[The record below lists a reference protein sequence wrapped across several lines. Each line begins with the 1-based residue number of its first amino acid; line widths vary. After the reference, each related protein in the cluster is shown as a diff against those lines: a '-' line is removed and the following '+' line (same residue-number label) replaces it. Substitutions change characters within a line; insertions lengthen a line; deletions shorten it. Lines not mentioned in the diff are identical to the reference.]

1 MLDDQQYQFYKGLK
15 NSVNYSYRGYM
26 MKYILATDFVFFSY
40 KMKSSKLSLNLIRY
54 SLFFINYN
62 SDLYKNIQSRSVI
75 FSFNNYG
82 SDYWNM
88 LKAISSEVPNALI
101 IDGFPNQKKVFNIKN
116 IVASFF
122 QIFFCKWLVSVT
134 FGAKIFFYLKLVQY
148 KNIIDDLEKN
158 AECIQTQKFVPF
170 LSPLVMD
177 SVLAQFFRKR
187 NIPVYGIQHG
197 VHCSAHYHPFY
208 IPYDVV
214 NIENFQG
221 DHMLAWGAFTREAL
235 LKEGY
240 PESAYMLAGNPK
252 YSQNAEITVSNDRF
266 AKCIICLARD
276 IYSSYNLQLLSLAG
290 EMQEK
295 GFTVFIKL
303 HPRSDISLYETTL
316 SKLKL
321 RLLNTSVS
329 IQQSI
334 EELNPDFVIVY
345 NSTVYYE
352 YYINNVIAFRYSV
365 YANDIP
371 FGLNDEFSTMDEL
384 NQRIETFKN
393 RNTEELNTEINA
405 VIGRFC
411 ALGVNNYAEILNNI

>member
-1 MLDDQQYQFYKGLK
+1 MKDTEKFDIYKKLKEDLCIKYKGYDLK
-15 NSVNYSYRGYM
+15 YAMSP
-26 MKYILATDFVFFSY
+26 DFVFHAYKLAEFKVTFSNV
-40 KMKSSKLSLNLIRY
+40 KFFLFHNENIFDFTLAIKSRKVLFTSTLSGKDHM
-54 SLFFINYN
+54 SLMHTVCSMVENGEYLSFKTQRHNAINII
-62 SDLYKNIQSRSVI
+62 NI
-75 FSFNNYG
+75 
-82 SDYWNM
+82 
-88 LKAISSEVPNALI
+88 I
-101 IDGFPNQKKVFNIKN
+101 I
-116 IVASFF
+116 SFF
-122 QIFFCKWLVSVT
+122 QVFINLKASPKIKLYFFFKVVNFKNYIDMLESIQDSISVKAYVAMMS
-134 FGAKIFFYLKLVQY
+134 GGKESI
-148 KNIIDDLEKN
+148 
-158 AECIQTQKFVPF
+158 
-170 LSPLVMD
+170 LS
-177 SVLAQFFRKR
+177 AYFKKR
-187 NIPVYGIQHG
+187 NVKTFCLQHG
-197 VHCSAHYHPFY
+197 LHASSKDFKYF
-208 IPYDVV
+208 IPADFVS
-214 NIENFQG
+214 IENLNA

-266 AKCIICLARD
+266 DKCIICLARD

-290 EMQEK
+290 EMQEN

-352 YYINNVIAFRYSV
+352 YYINNIIAFRYSV